1 MACPHRREIPMS
13 QSGGLP
19 DGNGDVKVAHDRLPD
34 LPVASVR
41 DQTSAIHELFVSV
54 LRSNLDLGQR
64 QHAPVAD
71 RERAVE
77 HVAEF
82 GFRVDTQC
90 VEDRGVDV
98 GRRAWL

>member
-1 MACPHRREIPMS
+1 MNGKVWADRASVRSSWIPFC
-13 QSGGLP
+13 GLP
-19 DGNGDVKVAHDRLPD
+19 ERTRRGATI
-34 LPVASVR
+34 VR